1 MRNVWLTLRI
11 ESKRLRWLK
20 RLSATDVKQKVV
32 FNMSEAST
40 MVPLSEKLQGNVA
53 RSVNPYG
60 CRQEIFNQIAYVQGK
75 GHYQGA
81 KKALIIGGSSS
92 YGLASRI
99 TTAFGQ
105 GADTISVSYERP
117 PRDEK
122 MLGTAGW
129 YNNVYFREAAEQAGL
144 IAKNFNGDCFTQAVK
159 DQVIDY
165 IKQEFGGQIDLL
177 VYSVAAPKRV
187 NPDNSDEV
195 WRSVIKSIGQPVTG
209 ENINLEKNEL
219 FEQTVEP
226 ATDEE
231 VAATNHVMGG
241 EDWEIWV
248 NELKAAGVLAEGFK
262 TILYSYIGPRSTYAF
277 YHEGTLGAAKDAAEA
292 SSHKIQKT
300 IDDLNGEAL
309 ISISRAVTTK
319 ASVVIPIFPLYCIAL
334 YKVEEQTGTHET
346 PIMHKDRLFR
356 DMVYGNRREVDAR
369 GRLRP
374 DAWEQREDVQQAV
387 SELMAKITPENFNT
401 DLTGYAEFRREF
413 MQINGFEVP
422 GVTETE
428 ADLET
433 LKQMKP

>member
-1 MRNVWLTLRI
+1 
-11 ESKRLRWLK
+11 
-20 RLSATDVKQKVV
+20 
-32 FNMSEAST
+32 MSETST

-60 CRQEIFNQIAYVQGK
+60 CRQAVLNQIAYVQAK
-75 GHYQGA
+75 GHYAGA

-129 YNNVYFREAAEQAGL
+129 YNNVFFREAAEKAGL
-144 IAKNFNGDCFTQAVK
+144 IAKNFNGDAFTQDIK

-165 IKQEFGGQIDLL
+165 IKTTFGGQIDLL
-177 VYSVAAPKRV
+177 VYSVAAPKRI
-187 NPDNSDEV
+187 NPDNPDEV
-195 WRSVIKSIGQPVTG
+195 WRSVIKSVGESVTG
-209 ENINLEKNEL
+209 ENIDLEKNEL

-226 ATDEE
+226 ASEAE
-231 VAATNHVMGG
+231 VTATKHVMGG

-248 NELKAAGVLAEGFK
+248 NELKKAGVLAEGFK
-262 TILYSYIGPRSTYAF
+262 TILYSYIGPKSTYAF

-292 SSHKIQKT
+292 SSHKIQKV
-300 IDDLNGEAL
+300 INDINGEAL
-309 ISISRAVTTK
+309 ISVSRAVTTK

-334 YKVEEQTGTHET
+334 YKIEEKTGTHET

-356 DMVYGNRREVDAR
+356 DMVYGGRRAVDES

-374 DAWEQREDVQQAV
+374 DAWEQRNDIQDQVAD
-387 SELMAKITPENFNT
+387 LMTKITPENFNS

-413 MQINGFEVP
+413 LQLNGFEVP
-422 GVTETE
+422 GADETE
-428 ADLET
+428 VDLAA
-433 LKQMKP
+433 LKRLEP